1 MPKKTSLLIA
11 SDNIMFR
18 EGISCLLSNDHR
30 FKVSGE
36 TGEIDETL
44 KAIKRFKADV
54 VLLDSTLPELITQ
67 DAVGQIRKANAKA
80 QIIVMG
86 QNPNI
91 EDIRHCIQAGALGF
105 ISKKA
110 TFADLAEAIET
121 VQNNERYIS
130 HDYMNALIHDFAK
143 AEAARPGPA
152 KHERLT
158 KREKQIFEMV
168 ATGHDPED
176 IAKKLNISIKTYYK
190 HRANLM
196 EKLEVSNVAQLVK
209 FAFDS
214 GLVKMGRDK

>member
-1 MPKKTSLLIA
+1 MQKKTSVIIA

-18 EGISCLLSNDHR
+18 EGLSCLLSNDHR

-36 TGEIDETL
+36 TGSTDETL
-44 KAIKRFKADV
+44 QAVKRFKSDV
-54 VLLDSTLPELITQ
+54 ILLDSTLPEMIAQ
-67 DAVGQIRKANAKA
+67 DAVGQIRKANARA
-80 QIIVMG
+80 QLVIIG
-86 QNPNI
+86 QDPHI
-91 EDIRHCIQAGALGF
+91 EDIRHTIQAGALGF

-110 TFADLAEAIET
+110 TFADLAGAIET

-130 HDYMNALIHDFAK
+130 HQYMNALIHDFAK
-143 AEAARPGPA
+143 AEISKPGLARHD
-152 KHERLT
+152 KLT

-176 IAKKLNISIKTYYK
+176 IAEKLNISIKTYYK

>member
-1 MPKKTSLLIA
+1 MQKKTSVIIA

-18 EGISCLLSNDHR
+18 EGLSCLLSNDHR

-36 TGEIDETL
+36 TGSTDETL
-44 KAIKRFKADV
+44 QAVKRFKSDV
-54 VLLDSTLPELITQ
+54 ILLDSTLPEMIAQ
-67 DAVGQIRKANAKA
+67 DAVGQIRKANARA
-80 QIIVMG
+80 QLVIIG
-86 QNPNI
+86 QDPHI
-91 EDIRHCIQAGALGF
+91 EDIRHTIQAGALGF

-110 TFADLAEAIET
+110 TFADLAGAIEA

-130 HDYMNALIHDFAK
+130 HQYMNALIHDFAK
-143 AEAARPGPA
+143 AEISKPGLARHD
-152 KHERLT
+152 KLT

-176 IAKKLNISIKTYYK
+176 IAEKLNISIKTYYK

>member
-1 MPKKTSLLIA
+1 MPKKTSILLA

-18 EGISCLLSNDHR
+18 EGLSCLLSNDHR

-36 TGEIDETL
+36 TGSIDETL

-54 VLLDSTLPELITQ
+54 VLLDSTLPELFAR
-67 DAVGQIRKANAKA
+67 DAVGQIRKANASA
-80 QIIVMG
+80 QLIVMG
-86 QNPNI
+86 QDPNI
-91 EDIRHCIQAGALGF
+91 NDIRHTIQAGALGF

-110 TFADLAEAIET
+110 AFADLAKAIET

-130 HDYMNALIHDFAK
+130 HEYMNALIQDFAK
-143 AEAARPGPA
+143 GEASKPDLAR
-152 KHERLT
+152 HEKLT
-158 KREKQIFEMV
+158 KRERQIFEMV

-190 HRANLM
+190 HRTNLM
-196 EKLEVSNVAQLVK
+196 EKLEVSNMAQLVR

-214 GLVKMGRDK
+214 GLVKMGREK

>member
-1 MPKKTSLLIA
+1 
-11 SDNIMFR
+11 MFR
-18 EGISCLLSNDHR
+18 EGLSCLLSNDHR

-36 TGEIDETL
+36 TGSTDETL
-44 KAIKRFKADV
+44 QAVKRFKSDV
-54 VLLDSTLPELITQ
+54 ILLDSTLPEMIAQ
-67 DAVGQIRKANAKA
+67 DAVGQIRKANARA
-80 QIIVMG
+80 QLVIIG
-86 QNPNI
+86 QDPHI
-91 EDIRHCIQAGALGF
+91 EDIRHTIQAGALGF

-110 TFADLAEAIET
+110 TFADLAGAIEA

-130 HDYMNALIHDFAK
+130 HQYMNALIHDFAK
-143 AEAARPGPA
+143 AEISKPGLARHD
-152 KHERLT
+152 KLT

-176 IAKKLNISIKTYYK
+176 IAEKLNISIKTYYK

>member
-1 MPKKTSLLIA
+1 MPKKTSVIIA

-18 EGISCLLSNDHR
+18 EGLSCLLSNDHR

-36 TGEIDETL
+36 TGSIDETL
-44 KAIKRFKADV
+44 QAVKRFKSDV
-54 VLLDSTLPELITQ
+54 ILLDSTLPELIAQ
-67 DAVGQIRKANAKA
+67 DAVGQIRKANARA
-80 QIIVMG
+80 QLVIIG
-86 QNPNI
+86 QDPHI
-91 EDIRHCIQAGALGF
+91 EDIRHPIQAGALGF

-110 TFADLAEAIET
+110 TFADLAGAIEA

-130 HDYMNALIHDFAK
+130 HQYMNALIHDFAK
-143 AEAARPGPA
+143 AEISKPRLARHD
-152 KHERLT
+152 KLT

-176 IAKKLNISIKTYYK
+176 IAEKLNISIKTYYK

-214 GLVKMGRDK
+214 GIVKMGKEQ